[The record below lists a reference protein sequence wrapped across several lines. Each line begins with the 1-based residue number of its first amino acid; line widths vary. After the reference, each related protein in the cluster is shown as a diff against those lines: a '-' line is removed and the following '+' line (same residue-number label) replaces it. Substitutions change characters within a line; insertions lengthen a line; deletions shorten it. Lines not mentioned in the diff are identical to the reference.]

1 MIISSRAY
9 DNNGRIPSDYTCDSV
24 VGTKAGQKG
33 INPPFLI
40 EDIPEEARSLIVIIE
55 DIDSKNGGVNGTV
68 NGGVVGSFYHW
79 VIVNIPVQSQDFY
92 IEEDSIPEGDI
103 CRASTGDNTYVP
115 PCPHDPATGEHRY
128 VTTVYALT
136 GGIEGE
142 PSNITNLTGD
152 EVKSL
157 LENGATENV
166 TTITAS
172 NTASPRP
179 ALQKVYLPPSVHVL
193 ASTSMTGR
201 YKRV

>member
-1 MIISSRAY
+1 MIISSRAF
-9 DNNGRIPSDYTCDSV
+9 DDNGRIPSDYTCDSV
-24 VGTKAGQKG
+24 VGTTAGQKG

-40 EDIPEEARSLIVIIE
+40 EDIPEETSSLIVIIE
-55 DIDSKNGGVNGTV
+55 DIDSKNGAVK
-68 NGGVVGSFYHW
+68 GGVGGSFYHW

-115 PCPHDPATGEHRY
+115 PCPRDPATGEHRY

-142 PSNITNLTGD
+142 PADIANLTGD

-157 LENGATENV
+157 LENGAIETE
-166 TTITAS
+166 A
-172 NTASPRP
+172 
-179 ALQKVYLPPSVHVL
+179 KVHLPPSVHIL